1 MDRNRR
7 PDRTVRR
14 NVLVTHA
21 DAPIGRR
28 LIKALF
34 YDDRV
39 DRILAVGAGPPPNA
53 FDRFLASP
61 KQRVA
66 YARVDLA
73 RHRSVYDLFHSQ
85 RLQASSIDSV
95 IHLPPHGPREDG
107 PPQLAGL
114 AQRTAEARLLMHH
127 CLEDARI
134 RRLIV
139 LGSAFVYRLVP
150 GNSNRF
156 TEDSDLDLSPE
167 VPAETR
173 AWIDCDMLFQGAL
186 HDERLEVTLL
196 RSATVVA
203 SGGFVFMNPAFDEL
217 TGRCMRP
224 LGFDPM
230 CALISDKDVV
240 RALSLA
246 VQSNVTGIFN
256 IAGREAMPL
265 SRLAD
270 WTSRGELALPGPV
283 FSGISRMIHLARG
296 QRARSA
302 LGGVQQRYGFTLD
315 TARAKRELGFRPVYR
330 IGRSR
335 DGDGRLRLE
344 TARA

>member
-1 MDRNRR
+1 M
-7 PDRTVRR
+7 RR

-28 LIKALF
+28 LIKSLY
-34 YDDRV
+34 YDKRV

-53 FDRFLASP
+53 FDRFLAAP
-61 KQRVA
+61 VQRVA

-73 RHRSVYDLFHSQ
+73 RHRSVHDLFHSV
-85 RLQASSIDSV
+85 RLREAKIDSL

-114 AQRTAEARLLMHH
+114 AQRTAEARLLLHY
-127 CLEDARI
+127 CLEHGDI
-134 RRLIV
+134 RRLVV

-156 TEDSDLDLSPE
+156 TEQSELDLSPN

-173 AWIDCDMLFQGAL
+173 AWIDSDMLFHNEL
-186 HDERLEVTLL
+186 HNERLGITLL

-203 SGGFVFMNPAFDEL
+203 SGGFVFMNPSFDES
-217 TGRCMRP
+217 TGRCIRP
-224 LGFDPM
+224 MGFDPM
-230 CALISDKDVV
+230 CALISDKDAV
-240 RALSLA
+240 RALALA
-246 VQSNVTGIFN
+246 MHANVSGIFN
-256 IAGREAMPL
+256 IAGREAVPM
-265 SRLAD
+265 SRLAE
-270 WTSRGELALPGPV
+270 WTARGELALPGPLL
-283 FSGISRMIHLARG
+283 SAISHGLHLTRG
-296 QRARSA
+296 RRARSL

-315 TARAKRELGFRPVYR
+315 TSRARRELGFRPVYR
-330 IGRSR
+330 VGRSR

>member
-1 MDRNRR
+1 M
-7 PDRTVRR
+7 RR

-28 LIKALF
+28 LLKALF

-61 KQRVA
+61 QQRVS

-85 RLQASSIDSV
+85 KLRAFEIDSV

-114 AQRTAEARLLMHH
+114 AQRTAEARLLLHH

-134 RRLIV
+134 RRLVV

-150 GNSNRF
+150 GNANRL
-156 TEDSDLDLSPE
+156 TEESDLDLSPD

-173 AWIDCDMLFQGAL
+173 AWIDCDMLFHG
-186 HDERLEVTLL
+186 ERHNDRLGVTLL

-203 SGGFVFMNPAFDEL
+203 SGGFVFMNPAFDER
-217 TGRCMRP
+217 TGRCLRP

-240 RALSLA
+240 RAIALA
-246 VQSNVTGIFN
+246 LQSGVPGIFN
-256 IAGREAMPL
+256 IAGRETMPL
-265 SRLAD
+265 SQLAE
-270 WTSRGELALPGPV
+270 WTARGELALPGPV
-283 FSGISRMIHLARG
+283 FSGLSRLMHFTRG
-296 QRARSA
+296 ERRRPA
-302 LGGVQQRYGFTLD
+302 LGGDQQRYGFTLD
-315 TARAKRELGFRPVYR
+315 TGRARRELGFRPVYR

-335 DGDGRLRLE
+335 DGDGKLRLE

>member
-1 MDRNRR
+1 VKRNI
-7 PDRTVRR
+7 
-14 NVLVTHA
+14 LVTHA

-28 LIKALF
+28 LLKALY
-34 YDDRV
+34 YDDRFG
-39 DRILAVGAGPPPNA
+39 RIVALGAGPPPGS
-53 FDRFLASP
+53 FDRYLASP
-61 KQRVA
+61 DQRVA
-66 YARVDLA
+66 YVRVDLA
-73 RHRSVYDLFHSQ
+73 RHRSVYDLFHSG
-85 RLQASSIDSV
+85 RLRAAKIDSV
-95 IHLPPHGPREDG
+95 IHLPAHGPREDG

-114 AQRTAEARLLMHH
+114 AQRTAEARLLLHH
-127 CLEDARI
+127 CVGQPEI
-134 RRLIV
+134 RRLVV

-156 TEDSDLDLSPE
+156 TEASDLDLSLD

-173 AWIDCDMLFQGAL
+173 AWIDCDMLFHGEL
-186 HDERLEVTLL
+186 HNEDLGVTLL

-203 SGGFVFMNPAFDEL
+203 SGGFVFMNPSFDEA

-224 LGFDPM
+224 MGFDPM

-240 RALSLA
+240 RALILA
-246 VQSNVTGIFN
+246 ANANVTGIFN
-256 IAGREAMPL
+256 IAGREAMPM
-265 SRLAD
+265 SRLAE

-283 FSGISRMIHLARG
+283 FSSVSRVLRLARG
-296 QRARSA
+296 QRARTA
-302 LGGVQQRYGFTLD
+302 LGGTQQRYGFTLD
-315 TARAKRELGFRPVYR
+315 TSRALRELGFRPVYR

>member
-1 MDRNRR
+1 MSRNI
-7 PDRTVRR
+7 
-14 NVLVTHA
+14 LVTHA

-28 LIKALF
+28 LLKALY

-39 DRILAVGAGPPPNA
+39 DRIFAVGAGPPPGS
-53 FDRFLASP
+53 FDRYLASP
-61 KQRVA
+61 QQRVA

-73 RHRSVYDLFHSQ
+73 RHRSVHDLFHSE
-85 RLQASSIDSV
+85 RLRDTRIDSV
-95 IHLPPHGPREDG
+95 IHLPAHGPREDG

-114 AQRTAEARLLMHH
+114 AQRTAEARLLLHH
-127 CLEDARI
+127 CVEQPTI
-134 RRLIV
+134 RRLVV

-150 GNSNRF
+150 GNANRL
-156 TEDSDLDLSPE
+156 TEASDLDLSPD

-173 AWIDCDMLFQGAL
+173 AWIDCDMLFHGEIHNDNL
-186 HDERLEVTLL
+186 DVTLL

-203 SGGFVFMNPAFDEL
+203 SGGFVFMNPSFDET

-224 LGFDPM
+224 LGYDPM

-240 RALSLA
+240 RALILA
-246 VQSNVTGIFN
+246 SYSDVSGIFN

-265 SRLAD
+265 SRLAE
-270 WTSRGELALPGPV
+270 WTSRGQLALPGPV
-283 FSGISRMIHLARG
+283 FSGMSRMLRLARG
-296 QRARSA
+296 QRAHSA
-302 LGGVQQRYGFTLD
+302 IGGIQQRYGFPLD
-315 TARAKRELGFRPVYR
+315 TSRARRELGFRPVYR

>member
-1 MDRNRR
+1 M
-7 PDRTVRR
+7 RR

-28 LIKALF
+28 LIKSLY
-34 YDDRV
+34 YDKRV

-53 FDRFLASP
+53 FDRFLAAP
-61 KQRVA
+61 VQRVA

-73 RHRSVYDLFHSQ
+73 RHRSVHDLFHSV
-85 RLQASSIDSV
+85 RLREAKIDSL

-114 AQRTAEARLLMHH
+114 AQRTAEARLLLHY
-127 CLEDARI
+127 CLEHGDI
-134 RRLIV
+134 RRLVV

-156 TEDSDLDLSPE
+156 TEESELDLSPN

-173 AWIDCDMLFQGAL
+173 AWIDSDMLFHNEL
-186 HDERLEVTLL
+186 HNERLGITLL

-203 SGGFVFMNPAFDEL
+203 SGGFVFMNPSFDES
-217 TGRCMRP
+217 TGRCIRP
-224 LGFDPM
+224 MGFDPM
-230 CALISDKDVV
+230 CALISDKDAV
-240 RALSLA
+240 RALALA
-246 VQSNVTGIFN
+246 MHANVSGIFN
-256 IAGREAMPL
+256 IAGREAVPM
-265 SRLAD
+265 SRLAE
-270 WTSRGELALPGPV
+270 WTARGELALPGPLL
-283 FSGISRMIHLARG
+283 SAISHGLHLTRG
-296 QRARSA
+296 RRARSL

-315 TARAKRELGFRPVYR
+315 TSRARRELGFRPVYR
-330 IGRSR
+330 VGRSR